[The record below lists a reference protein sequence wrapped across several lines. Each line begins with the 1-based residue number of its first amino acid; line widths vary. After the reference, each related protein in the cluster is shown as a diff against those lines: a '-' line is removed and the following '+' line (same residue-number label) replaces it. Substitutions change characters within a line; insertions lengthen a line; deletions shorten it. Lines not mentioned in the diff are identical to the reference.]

1 MIGEIAIGVCLGLCM
16 FYALPTLCSLAADVL
31 VAVFPWVMGL
41 IGIALVVIIGIVV
54 RHYQPSAPS
63 CSSQV
68 SSEPALCCSL
78 TGSTPSASTFSPFA
92 SLASNRISHDPLQ
105 SAQDTP

>member
-54 RHYQPSAPS
+54 WHYTAISALLL
-63 CSSQV
+63 V
-68 SSEPALCCSL
+68 AGVFG
-78 TGSTPSASTFSPFA
+78 TGFVLLIDWLNTFRVHLFPF
-92 SLASNRISHDPLQ
+92 RITRQ
-105 SAQDTP
+105 Q